1 MKVSYF
7 FLILFCVYIILKNR
21 KKKRMKSKMNQI
33 LSLDPVLYISSY
45 IKMKYTTMIM
55 LILYLT
61 SIGYDFTMRVYSV
74 FTENFWS
81 QKTLICVL
89 SKIWVSFFLVFQAC
103 YLRLRYLVLNEVC
116 V

>member
-7 FLILFCVYIILKNR
+7 FLILFCIHHIEKSKKSKILK
-21 KKKRMKSKMNQI
+21 KKSKMKSNF

-61 SIGYDFTMRVYSV
+61 SIGYDFTMRLYSV
-74 FTENFWS
+74 TS
-81 QKTLICVL
+81 
-89 SKIWVSFFLVFQAC
+89 
-103 YLRLRYLVLNEVC
+103 
-116 V
+116 